1 MPFVRVP
8 THLLAVI
15 ALALGLSV
23 GMTRAQEAAPVQ
35 APALLGAPPISPADR
50 VYTADQVS
58 NTVSV
63 IDPSTNTLLGTIP
76 LGKPRLGPLL
86 SPIYYDE
93 VNVHGLGFAP
103 DGALLDV
110 ISVTTNSATL
120 IDTATNQIA
129 GQAYLGRAPHEGF
142 ISPDGTELWVAVRG
156 ENYVAVLD
164 VAAVLAAGAA
174 EATPSAGTGGVGAAT
189 PQASTGGE
197 VARIATGPGPGMVVF
212 SPDGAFAYVNHSES
226 AELVKIDVASHQ
238 VVGRLTGLVS
248 PFSPNLAVSPD
259 GKEVWLTHKDVGKV
273 TVIDAASFQVLTVL
287 DTGPVTNHVNF
298 VTKPDAAY
306 AYVTVG
312 GMDATLVYRRN
323 GANPERVAEI
333 KNSGSTPHGI
343 WPSPDNTRVYVGLEN
358 ADAVDVID
366 TDAMTVVA
374 TIKIGQSP
382 QALVYVAGAAKTGG
396 GGEPLSRQGLDLRI
410 ETLQVEVEG
419 QAEAKAKAF
428 VRELPT
434 TDMIEV
440 TGRDLPPGAVYTVLV
455 GNDGEAVPVGEL
467 AVTPKGQGMALAFT
481 GFFDRYDRVRLVPKG
496 EEVSAPA
503 SPAASPAASM
513 AGGETV
519 TVDIGDNFY
528 EPAMVTVPVGGS
540 VTWTNG
546 GAEPH
551 TATARDRDVL
561 QSGTLKQDERYT
573 ETFEAAGTYEYFC
586 EFHPNMKGTLVVE

>member
-1 MPFVRVP
+1 MRFMRVP

-23 GMTRAQEAAPVQ
+23 GVTRAQESAPVQ
-35 APALLGAPPISPADR
+35 APALPGAPPISRADR
-50 VYTADQVS
+50 VYTADQAS

-76 LGKPRLGPLL
+76 LGKPRLGPLF

-120 IDTATNQIA
+120 IDTATNRIA
-129 GQAYLGRAPHEGF
+129 GQAYLERAPHEGF
-142 ISPDGTELWVAVRG
+142 VSPDGKELWVAVRG

-164 VAAVLAAGAA
+164 VATVLAAGAA
-174 EATPSAGTGGVGAAT
+174 EATPQASAGA
-189 PQASTGGE
+189 E

-259 GKEVWLTHKDVGKV
+259 GKEIWLTHKDVGKV
-273 TVIDAASFQVLTVL
+273 TVVDADTFQVLTVL

-312 GMDATLVYRRN
+312 GMDATIVYRRN

-333 KNSGSTPHGI
+333 KNSGSTPHGL

-366 TDAMTVVA
+366 TDAMQVVA
-374 TIKIGQSP
+374 TIRIGQSP
-382 QALVYVAGAAKTGG
+382 QALVYVAGAAAPGS
-396 GGEPLSRQGLDLRI
+396 GGEPLGRQGLDLRI
-410 ETLQVEVEG
+410 ATLQVQVEG
-419 QAEAKAKAF
+419 QAEAKVKAF

-440 TGRDLPPGAVYTVLV
+440 MGRGLPASTVYTVLV
-455 GNDGEAVPVGEL
+455 ENDGEAVPVGEV
-467 AVTPKGQGMALAFT
+467 AVTPKGQGMGLAFT
-481 GFFDRYDRVRLVPKG
+481 DFFDRYDRVRLVPKG
-496 EEVSAPA
+496 GEAD
-503 SPAASPAASM
+503 PAASPAA
-513 AGGETV
+513 AGIV
-519 TVDIGDNFY
+519 
-528 EPAMVTVPVGGS
+528 
-540 VTWTNG
+540 
-546 GAEPH
+546 
-551 TATARDRDVL
+551 
-561 QSGTLKQDERYT
+561 
-573 ETFEAAGTYEYFC
+573 
-586 EFHPNMKGTLVVE
+586 GTLVSA

>member
-1 MPFVRVP
+1 MRFMRVP

-15 ALALGLSV
+15 ALALGLSM

-103 DGALLDV
+103 NGALLDV

-120 IDTATNQIA
+120 IDTATNRIA
-129 GQAYLGRAPHEGF
+129 GQAYLERAPHEGF
-142 ISPDGTELWVAVRG
+142 ISPDGKELWVAVRG

-164 VAAVLAAGAA
+164 VATVVAAGAA

-189 PQASTGGE
+189 PRALAGAE

-259 GKEVWLTHKDVGKV
+259 GKEIWLTHKDVGKV
-273 TVIDAASFQVLTVL
+273 TVVDAGTFQVLTVL
-287 DTGPVTNHVNF
+287 DTGPVTNHINF
-298 VTKPDAAY
+298 VTKSDAGY

-366 TDAMTVVA
+366 TDAMKVVA
-374 TIKIGQSP
+374 TIRIGQSP
-382 QALVYVAGAAKTGG
+382 QALVYVAGTAVPGS

-410 ETLQVEVEG
+410 ETLQVQVEG
-419 QAEAKAKAF
+419 QAEAKVTAF

-440 TGRDLPPGAVYTVLV
+440 TGRDLPAGAVYTVLV
-455 GNDGEAVPVGEL
+455 ENDGEAVPVGEVV
-467 AVTPKGQGMALAFT
+467 VTPKGQGMTLAFT

-496 EEVSAPA
+496 GEASPVA
-503 SPAASPAASM
+503 SPAADVG
-513 AGGETV
+513 GGETAV
-519 TVDIGDNFY
+519 VDIKDFRYNPDPV
-528 EPAMVTVPVGGS
+528 EISVGGTVS
-540 VTWTNG
+540 WTNG
-546 GAEPH
+546 DAEPH
-551 TATARDRDVL
+551 TATARDREVL
-561 QSGTLKQDERYT
+561 QSGTLEPGESFT
-573 ETFEAAGTYEYFC
+573 ETFEQPGTYDYFC
-586 EFHPNMKGTLVVE
+586 EFHSNMKGTVVVR